1 MPIRNNSPKIFYLG
15 KERQNRGGKRYS
27 GLVWE
32 VQAKTT
38 PPSPLPSES
47 VLPAGPRQPWL
58 LLTDVCCCSVAQLCL
73 TLCDSMDCSMPGFRV
88 LHHFLEFAQNSCPL
102 SWWCHPTISSSVTPF
117 FSCPQSFPA
126 SRSFLMSWLFA
137 SGGQSIGASASA
149 SVLPMNIQGWFPLGL
164 TGLISLLSKEVS
176 RVSSSTTI
184 RKHQFFGTSSWC
196 HYI

>member
-126 SRSFLMSWLFA
+126 SVFSSESALHIRWPNIRELQLQHQTFQRIFRVKKATSLPFSVSFPTFYTPHL
-137 SGGQSIGASASA
+137 IG
-149 SVLPMNIQGWFPLGL
+149 NI
-164 TGLISLLSKEVS
+164 S
-176 RVSSSTTI
+176 
-184 RKHQFFGTSSWC
+184 
-196 HYI
+196 